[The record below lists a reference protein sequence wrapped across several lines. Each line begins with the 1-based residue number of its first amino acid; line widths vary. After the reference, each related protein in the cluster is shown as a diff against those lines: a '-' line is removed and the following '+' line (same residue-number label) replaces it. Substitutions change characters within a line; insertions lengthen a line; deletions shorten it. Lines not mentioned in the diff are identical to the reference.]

1 MSHSETIALSSM
13 VLTVRKR
20 QHQAQLQKVKPG
32 GRKGSLVPVR
42 GKWGR
47 ESEWGWGSGE
57 GKRATHGPMVWFTE
71 ITFFCSALPGARPP
85 WALSVRQRVPASP
98 APHICLLVLLPP
110 PPPQAYKQNKPNDQT
125 NREFPTAWVEGSECE
140 VLFIPCLGAR
150 SLERNMHGAIPYHA
164 GREAFERCRSAHIP
178 PSFN

>member
-1 MSHSETIALSSM
+1 MGPQRKAESACLSSTTH
-13 VLTVRKR
+13 LPSGTVD
-20 QHQAQLQKVKPG
+20 
-32 GRKGSLVPVR
+32 
-42 GKWGR
+42 
-47 ESEWGWGSGE
+47 
-57 GKRATHGPMVWFTE
+57 
-71 ITFFCSALPGARPP
+71 
-85 WALSVRQRVPASP
+85 
-98 APHICLLVLLPP
+98 P

-125 NREFPTAWVEGSECE
+125 NREFPTAWVEDSECE